1 LGRTLRRYLLR
12 EIGGAFLAGIAIFAS
27 ILFLLRAIDLIEMI
41 FARGVP
47 AFLVVRLL
55 GAILPSLVEVTLP
68 MAFLLAVVTALGR
81 MASDR
86 ETLALRAA
94 GLNVWQILPPVVALA
109 LVVSLAS
116 LALSMTARP
125 WGHAEIERTLFEIAK
140 TRASAALKPRF
151 FNTDFER
158 MVVYVDHIEP
168 DSGDLVGV
176 LLSDER
182 SGGER
187 STVFAHTG
195 RVGGHEDSG
204 RLYLQLLDG
213 TSVSSRESYADYDVT
228 KFRSLE
234 VSLEL
239 RTATGDRPV
248 NDEPAAMGWSEL
260 RRELA
265 GVDDARAREAAIEL
279 HRRFSIAAAALSLGL
294 FGAAL
299 GFVTSATTRGRS
311 VGVSIAII
319 LSYYA
324 VLMLGVGIARAET
337 LPPVVAL
344 WAPNLVLAALATWS
358 LSRNAKDLPMLRER
372 RAPAIPA
379 GRARA

>member
-1 LGRTLRRYLLR
+1 V
-12 EIGGAFLAGIAIFAS
+12 S
-27 ILFLLRAIDLIEMI
+27 
-41 FARGVP
+41 
-47 AFLVVRLL
+47 
-55 GAILPSLVEVTLP
+55 
-68 MAFLLAVVTALGR
+68 ALGR

-94 GLNVWQILPPVVALA
+94 GLNVWQILPPVVAVA
-109 LVVSLAS
+109 LMVSVAS
-116 LALSMTARP
+116 LVLSMTARP

-140 TRASAALKPRF
+140 TRASAALRPRF

-168 DSGDLVGV
+168 SGDLVGV

-182 SGGER
+182 SGGDR

-239 RTATGDRPV
+239 RTATGDRPAT
-248 NDEPAAMGWSEL
+248 DEPAAMGWSEL
-260 RRELA
+260 RSELA
-265 GVDDARAREAAIEL
+265 GDDDARAREASIEL
-279 HRRFSIAAAALSLGL
+279 HRRFSIAAAAISLGL

-319 LSYYA
+319 LAYYA
-324 VLMLGVGIARAET
+324 VLMLGVGIARART
-337 LPPVVAL
+337 MPPFVAL
-344 WAPNLVLAALATWS
+344 WAPNLVLAALAIWS
-358 LSRNAKDLPMLRER
+358 LSRNAKDRPMLRER
-372 RAPAIPA
+372 RTPAVSA
-379 GRARA
+379 GGGRA